1 MKFCSKCFN
10 YNEIVEIIEF
20 NGIKGNCDIQDSHS
34 DVFVCDINEHPDR
47 TDQVKRVLLDII
59 DLYSPLS
66 SLPKN
71 FPKCLTMKLSD
82 ALYEKWTLF
91 SLNAVNIEFL
101 LNQLFKNDTDFNQK
115 MFNEKVGILK
125 ENEDYSDMLIVPT
138 KWESFVEDLKY
149 NNRYHTNHLKLIN
162 LKKFLVNATKVIK
175 PGDYPLYRCRIS
187 NNQMLDAD
195 NMSAPPKGKSKSG
208 RLNANGIQML
218 YIATSKKTC
227 IKEVRASFG
236 DTIYIADIE
245 LKEQIRVVD
254 LTKFEE
260 ISLNSEHLLLYYFNR
275 DSLIKIAKELSRP
288 TSGFLSSI
296 NYVPTQYVSDYIKS
310 LVNEKDNKKLFD
322 GILYPSTMHEAGLN
336 LAVFDPE
343 KVNIKSVTSNYI
355 KSVEYGLDKKLLE
368 SN

>member
-1 MKFCSKCFN
+1 MKFCSKCFK

-20 NGIKGNCDIQDSHS
+20 NGVKGNCDIQDSHC
-34 DVFVCDINEHPDR
+34 DVYICDINEHLNR
-47 TDQVKRVLLDII
+47 TEQVKRVLLDII

-66 SLPKN
+66 SLPKD
-71 FPKCLTMKLSD
+71 FPRCLTMDLPN

-91 SLNAVNIEFL
+91 SLNAFNIEFL
-101 LNQLFKNDTDFNQK
+101 LKQLFENDTDFNQT

-149 NNRYHTNHLKLIN
+149 NNRYHTNHLNLGN
-162 LKKFLVNATKVIK
+162 LKKLLVNATKVIK
-175 PGDYPLYRCRIS
+175 PEDYPLYRCRIS
-187 NNQMLDAD
+187 NDEMLDVD
-195 NMSAPPKGKSKSG
+195 KMSAPPKGKSTSG

-218 YIATSKKTC
+218 YIATNKKTC

-254 LTKFEE
+254 LTRFEE

-275 DSLIKIAKELSRP
+275 DSLIKIAKELSQP
-288 TSGFLSSI
+288 TSGFSSSI
-296 NYVPTQYVSDYIKS
+296 NYIPTQYVSDYIKS
-310 LVNEKDNKKLFD
+310 LEDEKYGKKLFD
-322 GILYPSTMHEAGLN
+322 GILYASTMHETGLN

-343 KVNIKSVTSNYI
+343 KS
-355 KSVEYGLDKKLLE
+355 
-368 SN
+368 